1 MSVVGLSMEGA
12 QGVAAAMNAL
22 SQSVEQL
29 AARQAANT
37 RATVAGARASTQAA
51 SGMQSLAQ
59 QAQSGI
65 QRVQGVA
72 GAVQSLVSALGSHDR
87 TAGLIASVAGTTA
100 QFASMGSALGPGGA
114 VIGGLVGLVT
124 SLSSVVTEMQDVER
138 AAREAATEIHNLAA
152 ARIAARTEERTAT
165 SILTGVGASDVSAP
179 DLERRSEEARLRA
192 RAAEEEIARRQA
204 DLDRIRSSPLATA
217 AATRSGRLGEA
228 EAALEVARESLAHE
242 NAIVDGVRREV
253 DARAAARREA
263 EHMAE
268 LQAAEAEAARAEA
281 AEYESAAEAT
291 AALDARH
298 RRERAR
304 HGGSSDGD
312 REAAARA
319 RASVEAADEFR
330 RAVAAAEDRDREL
343 RRLGDEARAAEAAAV
358 AEFWAEQDDLRAAH
372 DREVAE
378 AALDAAKASSEHH
391 RELLTETGNA
401 AKDFATG
408 YVSSIGEVI
417 ASWDA
422 LAEASRASGT
432 TMLSTGRLME
442 RGVTAIANNIA
453 ESVGGTMTSAFSS
466 AVGAWLDGSKSFV
479 EAAEEMAK
487 GVIKALVQESIVQG
501 VTELA
506 RGIAD
511 LASYRYDSAALHF
524 AAAAAWAV
532 VGGAA
537 GAIGAATGAFGGGGK
552 AEGASQREMADR
564 DRERARDAPTGNA
577 VINIYADGMPVTRSD
592 FAAGMSRA
600 LRDTVRAGYLPAGAL
615 GR

>member
-12 QGVAAAMNAL
+12 QGISGALNAL

-37 RATVAGARASTQAA
+37 RATVAGARASRDVAAANVAATSSVQALATATQTTA
-51 SGMQSLAQ
+51 SR
-59 QAQSGI
+59 I
-65 QRVQGVA
+65 QGVA
-72 GAVQSLVSALGSHDR
+72 GAVQGLVSQLGSENR
-87 TAGLIASVAGTTA
+87 TAGLVASMAGTTA
-100 QFASMGSALGPGGA
+100 QFASMGAMLGPGGA
-114 VIGGLVGLVT
+114 LIGGLLGFASAAASAIGTTEGLSEAAARLRGEVEGAAEALSRFET
-124 SLSSVVTEMQDVER
+124 TRREGSLER
-138 AAREAATEIHNLAA
+138 AAAGYAGIEARLSGVAAETERE
-152 ARIAARTEERTAT
+152 ARIAARIAEEGLFGGEAADRRA
-165 SILTGVGASDVSAP
+165 SLLLDEMMAEAGGGAS
-179 DLERRSEEARLRA
+179 
-192 RAAEEEIARRQA
+192 ARRGGGGSRRGTPEAPVDESAFA
-204 DLDRIRSSPLATA
+204 DSTFA
-217 AATRSGRLGEA
+217 
-228 EAALEVARESLAHE
+228 
-242 NAIVDGVRREV
+242 
-253 DARAAARREA
+253 
-263 EHMAE
+263 M
-268 LQAAEAEAARAEA
+268 AEAEAARREAVNMAAEAEATREA
-281 AEYESAAEAT
+281 AERARAEDAADWEAWAERRREAQEAAAEAS
-291 AALDARH
+291 
-298 RRERAR
+298 RE
-304 HGGSSDGD
+304 
-312 REAAARA
+312 
-319 RASVEAADEFR
+319 
-330 RAVAAAEDRDREL
+330 
-343 RRLGDEARAAEAAAV
+343 
-358 AEFWAEQDDLRAAH
+358 WAEH
-372 DREVAE
+372 E
-378 AALDAAKASSEHH
+378 
-391 RELLTETGNA
+391 RELLEETKSA
-401 AKDFATG
+401 HQDFATG

-417 ASWDA
+417 ASWEA
-422 LAEASRASGT
+422 LADASRASGS

-577 VINIYADGMPVTRSD
+577 VINIYADGMPVTRAD

>member
-51 SGMQSLAQ
+51 SGLQSLAQ
-59 QAQSGI
+59 QAQQGV

-72 GAVQSLVSALGSHDR
+72 SAVQSLVSQLGSDNR
-87 TAGLIASVAGTTA
+87 TAGLISSVAGATA
-100 QFASMGSALGPGGA
+100 QFASMGAMLGPGGA
-114 VIGGLVGLVT
+114 VVGGVLGMAAGLRA
-124 SLSSVVTEMQDVER
+124 VVTAANAAAEAVTRLNSASASVASRLGSALADPSTMTEEQITALMTEGAESRRTLLEREAELLETVNSVWGDDIERMNASVEAGR
-138 AAREAATEIHNLAA
+138 VRDQITVLTERIEALNALDPSALAREAP
-152 ARIAARTEERTAT
+152 T
-165 SILTGVGASDVSAP
+165 STGRVGIDVGTGGAGP
-179 DLERRSEEARLRA
+179 
-192 RAAEEEIARRQA
+192 
-204 DLDRIRSSPLATA
+204 
-217 AATRSGRLGEA
+217 GGEA
-228 EAALEVARESLAHE
+228 IGRPTRGGGGRRPAPEADPFDE
-242 NAIVDGVRREV
+242 NAFLDSTGAMAE
-253 DARAAARREA
+253 AEHARREA
-263 EHMAE
+263 EA
-268 LQAAEAEAARAEA
+268 LEAGLEAAHATEEVAE
-281 AEYESAAEAT
+281 
-291 AALDARH
+291 R
-298 RRERAR
+298 RAR
-304 HGGSSDGD
+304 AT
-312 REAAARA
+312 EAAAIA
-319 RASVEAADEFR
+319 I
-330 RAVAAAEDRDREL
+330 
-343 RRLGDEARAAEAAAV
+343 
-358 AEFWAEQDDLRAAH
+358 AAH
-372 DREVAE
+372 ETEIR
-378 AALDAAKASSEHH
+378 DAAKASAAAH
-391 RELLTETGNA
+391 RELLNETGNA
-401 AKDFATG
+401 AKEFSTG

-564 DRERARDAPTGNA
+564 DRERARDVPTGNA
-577 VINIYADGMPVTRSD
+577 VINIYADGMPVTRAD